1 MLSLNSSR
9 SLLPTL
15 AIGGLLGSVALAA
28 MGTYPSLLI
37 GADNNSSENT
47 FLQAVDPALTG
58 GGRDQTLKFG
68 DILVGTASEDLLLGR
83 LGVDLLLGGQSAD
96 VLVGGTEHFNPE
108 NRDRAFGG
116 AGNDAFLWSP
126 GDGSDFFNGGPGLD
140 VVALGLMGEIN
151 DAGDLVFQVTTD
163 QQAGDVF
170 INPATGLPQL
180 DVTNSPGFCEVIDDS
195 TSVDSAAELDAIGI
209 DRLVRFFIRGAADSF
224 AAGTQSDDNGLRV
237 TLHLVDVEYL
247 VCASRDGGQIEAFDM
262 TTQPPTQI
270 RLSQVPVASIGSIV
284 Q

>member
-1 MLSLNSSR
+1 MLLQNSSR

-15 AIGGLLGSVALAA
+15 ALGGLLGSVALAA
-28 MGTYPSLLI
+28 MGTYPSLLL
-37 GADNNSSENT
+37 GADNNSSQNT

-58 GGRDQTLKFG
+58 GGRDQTLQFG
-68 DILVGTASEDLLLGR
+68 DILLGTDSEDLILGR
-83 LGVDLLLGGQSAD
+83 LGVDLLLGGQSDD
-96 VLVGGTEHFNPE
+96 VLVGGTEHFNPA

-116 AGNDAFLWSP
+116 AGNDVFLWAP

-151 DAGDLVFQVTTD
+151 DAGDLVFQVSTD

-180 DVTNSPGFCEVIDDS
+180 DATNSPGFCEVIDDS

-224 AAGTQSDDNGLRV
+224 EAGLQSDDNGLRV

-247 VCASRDGGQIEAFDM
+247 VCTSRDGGQIEAFDM

-270 RLSQVPVASIGSIV
+270 RLGQVPVAAIGSIV

>member
-1 MLSLNSSR
+1 MLLQNSSR
-9 SLLPTL
+9 LFLPTL
-15 AIGGLLGSVALAA
+15 ALGGLLGSVALAS
-28 MGTYPSLLI
+28 MGAFPGLLL
-37 GADNNSSENT
+37 GADNNSSQNT

-58 GGRDQTLKFG
+58 GGRDQTLMFG
-68 DILVGTASEDLLLGR
+68 DILVGTTSEDLIMGR
-83 LGVDLLLGGQSAD
+83 LGVDLLIGGQSDD

-116 AGNDAFLWSP
+116 AGNDVFLWAP
-126 GDGSDFFNGGPGLD
+126 GDGSDFFDGGPGLD
-140 VVALGLMGEIN
+140 VVALGLIGEIN

-170 INPATGLPQL
+170 IDPATGLPQM
-180 DVTNSPGFCEVIDDS
+180 DVVNSPGFCEVIDDS

-247 VCASRDGGQIEAFDM
+247 VCTSRDGGQIEAFDM

-270 RLSQVPVASIGSIV
+270 RLGQVPVAAIGPIV